1 MGLAITEE
9 HQALAAVVRSFAADQ
24 RVRSGA
30 RAALDADAPAVP
42 ETWKRI
48 GDLGWLSLHLSEQ
61 AGGSG
66 FGLPELAVVVDEL
79 GHAITPGPL
88 LATATASA
96 VLSATGGD
104 SLHEFVTRLGNGSA
118 VAGLGLT
125 AGLTRDD
132 DGAYSGELTVLAGRW
147 ADVLLL
153 AAGDDLLMAP
163 TTDAAVDVVP
173 VKGLDPSLGLAKVS
187 VTGLVPADGHVLA
200 GALGPAVA
208 VFRTLAAAEAAGGAR
223 GCLDLALDYAKVREQ
238 FGRPIGMF
246 QAVKHH
252 CADMLVAVEL
262 ATALAWDAARG
273 AATPAEAE
281 LAAAAAAGLAMR
293 SYQRVRAE
301 GHPGPRRHRLHLGA
315 RRPPLPAA
323 RGGAPGRGGRPG
335 LGRGDVTSHP
345 RRRTA
350 AVRGRTARRGRA
362 YRAEARAFLDRYR
375 AAPEAERRAL
385 LVSSGY
391 VMPHWPEPC
400 GRGRGRGRA
409 ARHRAGVR
417 RDRDALAGHRRLG
430 APDAHP
436 ARRTRTRSSGG
447 SPRACSASCS
457 GASCSANPTPAP
469 TRPASRTRADTRRRR
484 LAGQRP
490 EGVDQRRAGLQPGP
504 RDGAHRP
511 RTRPSTAG
519 ITTMVVDITRPGV
532 EVRPLREITGER
544 AVQRGLLRRRVR
556 PRRRRRRRR
565 AAAGRSPGR
574 RSATSA

>member
-48 GDLGWLSLHLSEQ
+48 GDLGWLNLHLSEQ

-208 VFRTLAAAEAAGGAR
+208 VFRTLAAAEAPAG
-223 GCLDLALDYAKVREQ
+223 
-238 FGRPIGMF
+238 
-246 QAVKHH
+246 
-252 CADMLVAVEL
+252 
-262 ATALAWDAARG
+262 RG
-273 AATPAEAE
+273 AAWTSRWNTPGYESSSAGAS
-281 LAAAAAAGLAMR
+281 AASRRSNTTWPTCWSPSSWPPRSPGTRPGDGQRRPKRSWRPRPRPRRPCAATG
-293 SYQRVRAE
+293 VRAE
-301 GHPGPRRHRLHLGA
+301 GRPDLRRHRLHLG
-315 RRPPLPAA
+315 RRPPPPRRAL
-323 RGGAPGRGGRPG
+323 RSGRGGRPG
-335 LGRGDVTSHP
+335 LGRGRRLRSHP
-345 RRRTA
+345 RRRAA
-350 AVRGRTARRGRA
+350 AVAVELPEEADAVVPRPAPSSTGTRRPG
-362 YRAEARAFLDRYR
+362 E
-375 AAPEAERRAL
+375 ERRAL

-391 VMPHWPEPC
+391 LVPHWPS
-400 GRGRGRGRA
+400 RSDAGRA
-409 ARHRAGVR
+409 RSSSSSSR
-417 RDRDALAGHRRLG
+417 RSWPGSRCPRWASADGPA
-430 APDAHP
+430 DAHP
-436 ARRTRTRSSGG
+436 TADQEQVERWITPTLLGEITWCQLFSEPGAGSDLARWHPRRRVEGGWRVTGQKVWTRDAQHGRRGICW
-447 SPRACSASCS
+447 RA
-457 GASCSANPTPAP
+457 P
-469 TRPASRTRADTRRRR
+469 TRRRR
-484 LAGQRP
+484 
-490 EGVDQRRAGLQPGP
+490 
-504 RDGAHRP
+504 
-511 RTRPSTAG
+511 STG
-519 ITTMVVDITRPGV
+519 ITLSSST
-532 EVRPLREITGER
+532 
-544 AVQRGLLRRRVR
+544 
-556 PRRRRRRRR
+556 
-565 AAAGRSPGR
+565 
-574 RSATSA
+574 

>member
-48 GDLGWLSLHLSEQ
+48 GDLGWLSLHLPEQ

-200 GALGPAVA
+200 GAL
-208 VFRTLAAAEAAGGAR
+208 
-223 GCLDLALDYAKVREQ
+223 D
-238 FGRPIGMF
+238 
-246 QAVKHH
+246 
-252 CADMLVAVEL
+252 
-262 ATALAWDAARG
+262 
-273 AATPAEAE
+273 
-281 LAAAAAAGLAMR
+281 
-293 SYQRVRAE
+293 
-301 GHPGPRRHRLHLGA
+301 
-315 RRPPLPAA
+315 
-323 RGGAPGRGGRPG
+323 
-335 LGRGDVTSHP
+335 
-345 RRRTA
+345 
-350 AVRGRTARRGRA
+350 
-362 YRAEARAFLDRYR
+362 
-375 AAPEAERRAL
+375 
-385 LVSSGY
+385 
-391 VMPHWPEPC
+391 
-400 GRGRGRGRA
+400 
-409 ARHRAGVR
+409 
-417 RDRDALAGHRRLG
+417 
-430 APDAHP
+430 
-436 ARRTRTRSSGG
+436 TRSSSYRSCCTASIAPSSSSSS
-447 SPRACSASCS
+447 SPSSS
-457 GASCSANPTPAP
+457 G
-469 TRPASRTRADTRRRR
+469 
-484 LAGQRP
+484 
-490 EGVDQRRAGLQPGP
+490 
-504 RDGAHRP
+504 
-511 RTRPSTAG
+511 
-519 ITTMVVDITRPGV
+519 
-532 EVRPLREITGER
+532 
-544 AVQRGLLRRRVR
+544 
-556 PRRRRRRRR
+556 
-565 AAAGRSPGR
+565 
-574 RSATSA
+574 